1 MSDTLTPQQERF
13 VTLLISGKTISDIAI
28 ELEVSRPT
36 LYEWQRLETFQ
47 ARYNQLTSEIKS
59 TVESGLIGMYSEAIE
74 TVRSCLKSDND
85 QVKLK
90 TALWLIDRAGDLSP
104 GETDPEQIVRDRF
117 TKQVDPF
124 EADLEALT
132 GKPELDQAGYTR
144 RMKELGLAS

>member
-1 MSDTLTPQQERF
+1 MSDILTPQQERF
-13 VTLLISGKTISDIAI
+13 ITLLISGKTISDIAI

-47 ARYNQLTSEIKS
+47 ARYNQLTTEIKS

-117 TKQVDPF
+117 TKTVNPF
-124 EADLEALT
+124 ELEGFEST
-132 GKPELDQAGYTR
+132 EELDQAGYTNR
-144 RMKELGLAS
+144 LKELGLKAS

>member
-47 ARYNQLTSEIKS
+47 ARYNQLTTEIKS

-117 TKQVDPF
+117 TKTVNPF
-124 EADLEALT
+124 ELEGFEST
-132 GKPELDQAGYTR
+132 EELDQAGYTNR
-144 RMKELGLAS
+144 LKELGLKAS

>member
-117 TKQVDPF
+117 TKTVNPF
-124 EADLEALT
+124 ELEGFEST
-132 GKPELDQAGYTR
+132 EELDQAGYTNR
-144 RMKELGLAS
+144 LKELGLKAS